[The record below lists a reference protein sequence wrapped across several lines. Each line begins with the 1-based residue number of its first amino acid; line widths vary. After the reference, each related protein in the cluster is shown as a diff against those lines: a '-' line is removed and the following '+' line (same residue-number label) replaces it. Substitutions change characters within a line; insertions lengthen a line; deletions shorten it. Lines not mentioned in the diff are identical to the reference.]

1 MYTNLIISKTVFR
14 KKETDSQRANKLNG
28 KCNHSLQIY
37 MQHSIKDPMPF

>member
-1 MYTNLIISKTVFR
+1 MYINLIKSETVFR

-28 KCNHSLQIY
+28 YCDHSLQIY